1 MCMTCIVCQ
10 TPLRAGLSGWHHT
23 CPSCAY
29 ESAALSVAINHAAE
43 HAEIDE
49 AVRETSLKALRQDNF
64 RTIVALTRQH
74 AAPGARTLLDVGSA
88 HGWFLETAGGSFEV
102 LGIEPDEAVASKAA
116 ARGLPVRI
124 GYFPQ
129 ALKADER
136 FDVIIFNDVI
146 EHIPDIR
153 AALRDCHN
161 RLAPDGTL
169 VLNLPSS
176 RGLFYRLSKLF
187 AHAGLRGP
195 FDRLWQKG
203 MPSPHVHYF
212 NPDNLT
218 RLVASEGFDL
228 RHSTEIAAVKA
239 DGLWQRLT
247 VFGNVNPLKAALQ
260 WLAIRCVLLPLMGL
274 FPSDIIVCIYRKR

>member
-1 MCMTCIVCQ
+1 MTCIVCQ
-10 TPLRAGLSGWHHT
+10 TPLSAGLSGWHHT

-29 ESAALSVAINHAAE
+29 ESAALAVAINHAAE

-49 AVRETSLKALRQDNF
+49 DTRETSLKALRQQNF
-64 RTIVALTRQH
+64 RTIVALTRQY

-88 HGWFLETAGGSFEV
+88 HGWFLEAAAGAFEV
-102 LGIEPDEAVASKAA
+102 QGIEPDEAVAAKAS

-129 ALKADER
+129 ALKAEER
-136 FDVIIFNDVI
+136 FDVIVFNDVI

-161 RLAPDGTL
+161 RLAPGGTL

-187 AHAGLRGP
+187 ARVGLRGP
-195 FDRLWQKG
+195 FERLWQKG

-218 RLVASEGFDL
+218 RLVGSEGFDL
-228 RHSTEIAAVKA
+228 LHSTEIDAVTA
-239 DGLWQRLT
+239 NGLWQRLT
-247 VFGNVNPLKAALQ
+247 MFGQVHPLKAAVQ
-260 WLAIRCVLLPLMGL
+260 WLGIRCVLLPLTKL
-274 FPSDIIVCIYRKR
+274 FTSDIIVCLYRKR